1 MKFSRTVLFSVTI
14 AMLSLLTTF
23 GAAFAATPVIS
34 GLAFSPATGILR
46 GGQTLTATIIA
57 NAAGY
62 TPVAITI
69 NGKDVAPSFHDN
81 ANNTYTVTYTVAA
94 GDTNRLP
101 DAQIPVSIILKDAG
115 ANQNLPYTTS
125 PPATASPA
133 INGSLADTIVTV
145 PTALTQLGLT
155 GIAIDETNNKY
166 YAASQTANQVYSI
179 DMTTGV
185 ATVFAGTGAVGGYNG
200 DSILATSAQ
209 LNEPTGIALD
219 STGNVY
225 IADRLNH
232 RIRKVDIATGLITTV
247 AGNGNKGYFGE
258 GAATSAALNQPTG
271 ITFDASDNLYIA
283 DNGNYR
289 VRKVSAGTISTIA
302 GDGTAPTLT
311 PYSVALL
318 PQSGTLYITDS
329 GNNVIQKLESGS
341 LTIVAGDKTIGYSGD
356 GGLAIK
362 AQLNQPTGIA
372 IDKLGDIYFTDAIN
386 NSVRKIVIATGVI
399 STRAGSASNPIA
411 LEPAIP
417 ATFNVPFGLTADS
430 AGNLY
435 VTQFNGTAIQKIY
448 TSISA
453 ITTASPAGGN
463 YTADTTVTLIANKTV
478 KDIYYT
484 IDASDPL
491 SSATHIKYTGPFSLN
506 ATKIIKFASVDLADN
521 LETTNTATYSIK
533 KEAPLTTV
541 TPAAGLYAAAQSV
554 VITANPASA
563 TIYYTTNGIDPTTAT
578 LTKGVGSVTIPVNAT
593 TTIKFIAV
601 GTDGT
606 STAVQSM
613 AYSIDTTAPTTSILP
628 AAGLYNTSQ
637 TVTLTASEPT
647 ATVYYSTSG
656 IDPTTASTTKGVGSV
671 SLAISQTTTLK
682 YFSVDAAGNKE
693 AVVTKTYT
701 IDTVAPITTASPL
714 AGIFN
719 TPQSVTLTAND
730 PAATIYYTTD
740 GETVPTTATLTKGVG
755 SVTIP
760 VNATTILQYF
770 AADVA
775 GNKETVISKTY
786 TIDSVVPVTTPTV
799 VGGTYNAPQ
808 TVNLNASEATA
819 TIYYTTTGTAPTTAT
834 TTKGVGSVSVS
845 ISKTTTL
852 MYFAVDTAGNKETV
866 NTQIYTIDTIAPTTT
881 ASALTG
887 IYANS
892 LTVSLTANDTT
903 ATIYYTI
910 DGATIPDTSTP
921 TKGVGSVTIPVNA
934 SMKLQ
939 YFAQDIAGNMESVKS
954 QSYTIVNLTTTAS
967 PAGGNYTTNQ
977 SVTLSSNSP
986 GATIYYTT
994 DGSTPAVNG
1003 TTLVGKTLKYT
1014 KALDIKNLPAVTTI
1028 LQFFAV
1034 DKAGVAEAVKSETY
1048 LIDSITPAT
1057 TFECSSVGATTTI
1070 KLSADDSADPTPQI
1084 KFIVNTTGSVK
1095 SVPVVPYTLTDYTF
1109 PITITENTIIKFFA
1123 VDIAGNTEILKTSFC
1138 PLGASTTPS
1147 IYLETLPDA
1156 ATTDAAAT
1164 GRKLYVRGNVAPFA
1178 TTTVTVN
1185 GQQPT
1190 SSDAGNGS
1198 FSHQLTMPLA
1208 GITLTVTATNGTD
1221 VTTKNR
1227 NISSGVATAST
1238 GVGTNNGVVGNRVRI
1253 PITVNSGYQASAVDV
1268 DIAYNAVNLTPLR
1281 AELSPAVKALNKS
1294 LTYSINTSGDFRL
1307 VITDQF
1313 GRSFTPLPDGVI
1325 AYVIFDVNN
1334 GAGVTEPLTNTTL
1347 AINRMTDIN
1356 GASMTA
1362 NVTSGAVSIRALP
1375 GDIVTDPTDPDARVT
1390 LPEALAALWMM
1401 VDPISHPAD
1410 GAVDLN
1416 ADGTVSIAELQKV
1429 LTTFINQ

>member
-1 MKFSRTVLFSVTI
+1 MKFSRTVLFSVIIT
-14 AMLSLLTTF
+14 MLSLLTTF

-34 GLAFSPATGILR
+34 GLAFSPTTGILR

-94 GDTNRLP
+94 GDTNILQEE
-101 DAQIPVSIILKDAG
+101 QIPVSIILKDAG

-145 PTALTQLGLT
+145 PTSLSQLGLT

-200 DSILATSAQ
+200 DSILATTAM

-289 VRKVSAGTISTIA
+289 VRKVSGGTISTIA

-399 STRAGSASNPIA
+399 STRAGSVSNPTS

-453 ITTASPAGGN
+453 ITTASPAGGS

-478 KDIYYT
+478 KNIYYT
-484 IDASDPL
+484 LDASDPF

-606 STAVQSM
+606 ATAVQSM

-637 TVTLTASEPT
+637 TVTLTSSEPT

-775 GNKETVISKTY
+775 GNKETVVSKTY

-799 VGGTYNAPQ
+799 VGGTYNTIQ
-808 TVNLNASEATA
+808 TVNLNASKATA

-834 TTKGVGSVSVS
+834 TTKGIGSVSVS

-866 NTQIYTIDTIAPTTT
+866 KTQIYTIDTVAPTTT

-887 IYANS
+887 VYANS
-892 LTVSLTANDTT
+892 LTVSLTANDIA

-910 DGATIPDTSTP
+910 DGVTVPDATTP
-921 TKGVGSVTIPVNA
+921 TKGVGTVAIPVNA
-934 SMKLQ
+934 STKLQ
-939 YFAQDIAGNMESVKS
+939 YFAQDVAGNMESVKT
-954 QSYTIVNLTTTAS
+954 QNYTIVNLTTTAS
-967 PAGGNYTTNQ
+967 PAGGNYITNQ

-986 GATIYYTT
+986 GAAIYYTI
-994 DGSTPAVNG
+994 DG
-1003 TTLVGKTLKYT
+1003 TTPTVTMSGTVATPGKTTKKYT
-1014 KALDIKNLPAVTTI
+1014 TPISISNTPSVTTVV
-1028 LQFFAV
+1028 QFFAI

-1048 LIDSITPAT
+1048 LIDSVTPAT
-1057 TFECSSVGATTTI
+1057 TFECSSGGATTTI
-1070 KLSADDSADPTPQI
+1070 KLSADDSADPIPQI
-1084 KFIVNTTGSVK
+1084 KFIVNTSGTVK
-1095 SVPVVPYTLTDYTF
+1095 SVPVAPYTLTDYTF

-1123 VDIAGNTEILKTSFC
+1123 VDIAGNTEVLKTSFC
-1138 PLGASTTPS
+1138 ALGASTTPS
-1147 IYLETLPDA
+1147 VYLETLPDA

-1185 GQQPT
+1185 GT
-1190 SSDAGNGS
+1190 LVSSDTSNGS

-1208 GITLTVTATNGTD
+1208 GNTLTVTATNGTD
-1221 VTTKNR
+1221 VTTVNR
-1227 NISSGVATAST
+1227 SISSGAATAST
-1238 GVGTNNGVVGNRVRI
+1238 GVGSNNGVVGNRVRI
-1253 PITVNSGYQASAVDV
+1253 PVTLQSGYQAAAVAF
-1268 DIAYNAVNLTPLR
+1268 DITYNATNLKPLR
-1281 AELSPAVKALNKS
+1281 AELAPAVNS
-1294 LTYSINTSGDFRL
+1294 LLKQIEYRTVAPNTFNLAITSQPSI
-1307 VITDQF
+1307 
-1313 GRSFTPLPDGVI
+1313 PLPEGVI
-1325 AYVIFDVNN
+1325 AYIIFDVIG
-1334 GAGVTEPLTNTTL
+1334 GAGVTEPLTNSTL
-1347 AINRMTDIN
+1347 AINRLTDIGIKEMTASVTN
-1356 GASMTA
+1356 GA
-1362 NVTSGAVSIRALP
+1362 VTIKALP
-1375 GDIVTDPTDPDARVT
+1375 GEINNPSAGVVT
-1390 LPEALAALWMM
+1390 LPEVQQALWML
-1401 VDPISHPAD
+1401 VDPIKHPVD

-1416 ADGTVSIAELQKV
+1416 ADGSVSIDEFQKV
-1429 LTTFINQ
+1429 LTTFINQII